1 MPNKF
6 YLFLFAISILNL
18 HSYAQ
23 NTAIPDNNFEQA
35 LIDLGLDIGPLDNL
49 VPTANINTITNLDVS
64 QSNITDLTGIADFAA
79 LTMLDC
85 SDNLLTT
92 LNVSNNASLTDL
104 FCFNN
109 LLTTLN
115 VTPLSN
121 LVRLWCHQNQ
131 LINLDVSNNS
141 QLISLRCESN
151 NISILNISENLDLRV
166 IACNNNNIQQ
176 LNTSNNSN
184 LERLL
189 CGRNLFSNLDLRNNL
204 NLTFLSFE
212 ENQIEQIDVSNN
224 ILLNIIIC
232 FQNKLTIL
240 DLSNNSNL
248 TDVNCSNNALCLLN
262 IKNGNNANLNSINF
276 SLNTEL
282 NCIIVDNSD
291 ADRSTWIPQTFSNY
305 AESEALC
312 GNFVPIDTLDDVVA
326 INYTLPQLAFGNY
339 FTSPNGEGT
348 PLSAGDSITTSQT
361 IYIYNVLNCISANT
375 NFNILINTNPFFVP
389 KFFTPNN
396 DGKNDFWKV
405 IDTDNNVKSISIYNR
420 YGKLLKFL
428 PQTSSGWD
436 GTYNGQLLPTDS
448 YWYKIVLNNQNIVK
462 GYFALKY

>member
-6 YLFLFAISILNL
+6 YLLLFVISILNL

-35 LIDLGLDIGPLDNL
+35 LIDLGLDTGPLDNL

-64 QSNITDLTGIADFAA
+64 QSNITDLTGIADFTA

-92 LNVSNNASLTDL
+92 LNVSNNTSLTDL

-131 LINLDVSNNS
+131 LINLDVSNNN

-151 NISILNISENLDLRV
+151 NISILNITENLELRV

-189 CGRNLFSNLDLRNNL
+189 CGRNLLSNLDLRNNL

-224 ILLNIIIC
+224 LLLNIIIC
-232 FQNKLTIL
+232 FQNKLTTL

-282 NCIIVDNSD
+282 NCIIVDNID
-291 ADRSTWIPQTFSNY
+291 ADRSIWIPQTFSNY

-312 GNFVPIDTLDDVVA
+312 GNFVPIDRLDNFVGVS
-326 INYTLPQLAFGNY
+326 YTLPELVFGEY
-339 FTSPNGEGT
+339 FTSPNKLGT
-348 PLSAGDSITTSQT
+348 QLNAGDVISTSQT
-361 IYIYNVLNCISANT
+361 IFIYNALNCIST
-375 NFNILINTNPFFVP
+375 NSSFSVLIDTSMFFIP

-405 IDTDNNVKSISIYNR
+405 VDANNNINSISIYNR
-420 YGKLLKFL
+420 HGKLLKFL

-462 GYFALKY
+462 GFFALKR